1 MNAILTPLPW
11 DSAQLG
17 LPCARLDWDAP
28 VEACPHET
36 WPDERLADE
45 RLADELLTAMAT
57 ALHDAAHTAL
67 VVGKL
72 PAGLCEPSAMQA
84 VLPGWRVQML
94 GVEVVHHRPASA
106 SGVRGTRDARGG
118 RDDRDDV
125 TFYAG
130 TADPTPFLPLAW
142 DMLYSRY
149 HLDPEIST
157 ARAAALWEASIT
169 DHCQGFAQETAV
181 ATLGGRPAG
190 MTTLHLDPET
200 VRLHIVGVLA
210 WARGQGVGRRLLEAV
225 IARHGHQR
233 ALLVEAHAENRA
245 ATALY
250 GAVGCRPL
258 RRYDVLHF
266 RNLTFTM

>member
-1 MNAILTPLPW
+1 MNAVLTPLPW
-11 DSAQLG
+11 DSAHLG
-17 LPCARLDWDAP
+17 LPCARLDWEAPAQARPDDALP
-28 VEACPHET
+28 N
-36 WPDERLADE
+36 ERLP
-45 RLADELLTAMAT
+45 DELLTATVA
-57 ALHDAAHTAL
+57 ALRDAARTAL

-84 VLPGWRVQML
+84 ALPGWRVRML
-94 GVEVVHHRPASA
+94 GVEVVHHRPAGA
-106 SGVRGTRDARGG
+106 SGVRGVRGVHDTRSGRG
-118 RDDRDDV
+118 DRDDV

-157 ARAAALWEASIT
+157 TRAAALWEASIT
-169 DHCQGFAQETAV
+169 DHCRGFAQETAV
-181 ATLGGRPAG
+181 GTLGGRPAG
-190 MTTLHLDPET
+190 MATLHLDPET

-245 ATALY
+245 AAALY